1 MKPKKSAKKQTSD
14 TENGTV
20 KSVDWKTLST
30 SGSSE
35 RQTQATT
42 PPNLESTT
50 MPTVETETQRRTP
63 SAGRTTA
70 ISETRLSGSLT
81 PYPNIDEA
89 QSPSTNL
96 IDNTTSLL
104 SEQMHSLATF
114 AKANENHF
122 GTVQQVGAIC
132 NCAKNINALLRTKL
146 DIFKAYKD
154 SK

>member
-1 MKPKKSAKKQTSD
+1 MKKEKRGTRD
-14 TENGTV
+14 TE
-20 KSVDWKTLST
+20 KSVSWSELNKSESSGKTT
-30 SGSSE
+30 P
-35 RQTQATT
+35 ATT
-42 PPNLESTT
+42 QLNPESTT

-63 SAGRTTA
+63 SAGKTTA

-104 SEQMHSLATF
+104 SEQMHSLATY